1 MVKLTVSPEQRH
13 SCISSAPSTIVV
25 EPEGQ
30 RRQYVKPVEF
40 WYEPSAHNE
49 QALLPSSEYVPSL
62 HSRKEVAPGRGQ

>member
-1 MVKLTVSPEQRH
+1 MTVSPKQRH
-13 SCISSAPSTIVV
+13 SCICNAPSSSVV

-30 RRQYVKPVEF
+30 LRQRVEPVAF